1 MLKAIKHAKE
11 THETYDYDK
20 SGSGVRKEIQ
30 CSFRLMNVLFSD
42 RFSCQ
47 LGSLG
52 NTASREQLDGG
63 HAANDETFW
72 RDVRSSFVSE
82 DPEFGTLQF
91 ADSIFTSR
99 GIDVSNIVEH
109 DWKKLRC
116 IWKQVNSDY
125 RCAVRKYTQS
135 GTHASDFFSFC
146 NGKID
151 VFYLRKLLELKPELN
166 ATVQADLPTGAFC
179 NSAATTQLVQPPAP
193 PPDAQQSPGS
203 RKRKYAKAETGLEHV
218 LRQHTEASQQAEA
231 EKLRQIEK
239 MDARHSATLKLL
251 EEKNELERKRQAA
264 TEHHMATQGALE
276 KWNSVRDSIKKVRQ
290 EIHIEQDAT
299 AKKEL
304 QEDLQMLLE
313 MKDQLQERM
322 GMRIPVSQRQ
332 SQSTSSST
340 AEQPASVPP

>member
-11 THETYDYDK
+11 THKTYDYDK
-20 SGSGVRKEIQ
+20 SWSGVRKEIQ

-52 NTASREQLDGG
+52 NTASREQIDGG
-63 HAANDETFW
+63 HATNDETFW

-91 ADSIFTSR
+91 ADSVFTSR

-109 DWKKLRC
+109 DWKKLRT

-125 RCAVRKYTQS
+125 RCALRKYTQS
-135 GTHASDFFSFC
+135 GTHASDFFAFC
-146 NGKID
+146 NGKI
-151 VFYLRKLLELKPELN
+151 VFYLRKLLDLKPELN

-179 NSAATTQLVQPPAP
+179 NSAATTQLIQPPAP
-193 PPDAQQSPGS
+193 PADTQQSPGS
-203 RKRKYAKAETGLEHV
+203 RKRKHAEAESGLEHV

-251 EEKNELERKRQAA
+251 EEKNELERKRQEA
-264 TEHHMATQGALE
+264 TENHMATQGALE
-276 KWNSVRDSIKKVRQ
+276 KWNSVRDSIKKIRQ
-290 EIHIEQDAT
+290 ELHIEHDAT
-299 AKKEL
+299 AK
-304 QEDLQMLLE
+304 QDLEKDLNMLLE
-313 MKDQLQERM
+313 MKEQLQERM
-322 GMRIPVSQRQ
+322 GISIPSTQRH

-340 AEQPASVPP
+340 AHQPASLPQ